1 MAATASARGVMLSP
15 GQVTI
20 VVASPRDAR
29 LLDACLQSVLPQ
41 ARVFNAPV
49 IVARPGDLASVTAAI
64 APAGSLG
71 IPVAVPGAPTLPEL
85 RGAGLRAVQ
94 TPFAALTEDHC
105 VATPGWLSALTA
117 EIGDADFVGGR
128 MGNAQR
134 ARTVDWAA
142 YFAEYG
148 FFTGQPVRGGPALA
162 TAANV
167 LYGPRALPRA
177 AAWATEGFWEDV
189 IHARLIAAGCRLAFT
204 PAAEVQQNQ
213 RYEISAFCADRFRHG
228 FAYARVRLTEQPFLH
243 RWIRAAA
250 SPLLPA
256 VLAQRVRAG
265 VTAAER
271 VAFFR
276 ALPLTLTFL
285 GAWALGEMMGY
296 VRGPAR

>member
-1 MAATASARGVMLSP
+1 MRQSSWRDPAISAA
-15 GQVTI
+15 
-20 VVASPRDAR
+20 
-29 LLDACLQSVLPQ
+29 
-41 ARVFNAPV
+41 
-49 IVARPGDLASVTAAI
+49 VTAAI

-71 IPVAVPGAPTLPEL
+71 IPIAVPGAPTLPEL

-105 VATPGWLSALTA
+105 IATPGWLSALAA

-134 ARTVDWAA
+134 TRTVDWAA

-167 LYGPRALPRA
+167 LYGPRAVTRA
-177 AAWATEGFWEDV
+177 AALGD
-189 IHARLIAAGCRLAFT
+189 RGLLGGRDSRAAHRGGLPIWRSH
-204 PAAEVQQNQ
+204 PPP
-213 RYEISAFCADRFRHG
+213 RSSRISATRFQPS
-228 FAYARVRLTEQPFLH
+228 ARIGSGTGSPTRASDSPRRLFLH

-250 SPLLPA
+250 APLLPA
-256 VLAQRVRAG
+256 VLARRVRGG
-265 VTAAER
+265 VIAAER
-271 VAFFR
+271 GAFFR
-276 ALPLTLTFL
+276 ALPLTLMFL
-285 GAWALGEMMGY
+285 GAWSVGEMMGY